1 MGWSGTVREKKTD
14 MKTRT
19 STIKVKTAE
28 APEFFDITNAAP
40 WNREDAYRYCERLA
54 RTHYENFTV
63 GSRLLPQDKLRHVY
77 AIYAYCRTVD
87 DLGDE
92 AVAAPGGAA
101 SPTGMPDAAL
111 LLAPPE
117 AVDPEDFDGDT
128 GAYRLA
134 LLAWWQTELET
145 CYTGTP
151 EHPVMVALQET
162 IQTFDL
168 PPAPFLKLIEA
179 NRMDQR
185 CQRYPTYADLLH
197 YCDHSANPVGH
208 LFLYLFG
215 YRDAE
220 RQGWADATCT
230 ALQLANFW
238 QDVARDYRKGR
249 IYLPQEDL
257 ARFGYTEAELAQGV
271 FNAAFRSLLAFE
283 VERAMALFREGAAL
297 VPTLDG
303 PARLDVALFTRG
315 GVAVLDAIRK
325 RGYDV
330 LSARPA
336 LSRRRKAA
344 LFLST
349 WLSWKLG
356 RGMGLPGPS

>member
-1 MGWSGTVREKKTD
+1 M
-14 MKTRT
+14 TRPPP
-19 STIKVKTAE
+19 ARR
-28 APEFFDITNAAP
+28 PG
-40 WNREDAYRYCERLA
+40 NREAAHRYCERLA

-63 GSRLLPQDKLRHVY
+63 GSWLLPKAKLRHVY
-77 AIYAYCRTVD
+77 ALYAYCRTVD

-92 AVAAPGGAA
+92 AAPGAVPGVVPGAGRDGA
-101 SPTGMPDAAL
+101 GPDTRSR
-111 LLAPPE
+111 LAPPE
-117 AVDPEDFDGDT
+117 DFDSDT

-134 LLAWWQTELET
+134 LLDRWQAELEA
-145 CYTGTP
+145 CYAGRP
-151 EHPVMVALQET
+151 QHPVTVALQET
-162 IQTFDL
+162 VQAFDL
-168 PPAPFLKLIEA
+168 PPEPFLKLIEA

-185 CQRYPTYADLLH
+185 AQRYATYADLLH
-197 YCDHSANPVGH
+197 YCDHSANPVGR

-220 RQGWADATCT
+220 RQRWADATCT

-257 ARFGYTEAELAQGV
+257 ARFGYTEAELARGV
-271 FNAAFRSLLAFE
+271 FNASFRRLLAFE
-283 VERAMALFREGAAL
+283 VERAMALFQEGAAL
-297 VPTLDG
+297 VPALEG

-315 GVAVLDAIRK
+315 GVALLDAIRK
-325 RGYDV
+325 RDYDV
-330 LSARPA
+330 LSARPT
-336 LSRRRKAA
+336 LSRHRKAA